1 MRRWSSSIDDLT
13 NVALFS
19 VVSRGFGGADAARFA
34 TMGLV
39 NVEPTV
45 VSPPPVSLFVGDP
58 KVETLAGLIARLA
71 AFYKTPMKEGAEAE
85 VLALVGFA
93 GRRGASLGEYIDGK
107 VPAVDQEAQ
116 DARASLESR
125 SPLESELIDFL
136 APQYDA
142 IVHGRPLESLE
153 WPVYALLR
161 PEFPDRLTIA
171 PIDLTGPARFIYF
184 GPYFALPAGAWRAD
198 VSLEVR
204 DCYSDNRIAVDV
216 CAAAEPLAVVH
227 AKLPAHGVYGC
238 KIEFEIEE
246 PVETGR
252 NSHAVADWGDRRRHT
267 LARHRASPPE
277 FARRGGRG
285 GGGLGRGWLSGAD
298 EPLSSARAGI
308 SKTSRARRWNAPL
321 LSWNDQFA
329 CISFHFLF
337 RIEHFQWV
345 APDFRQAPSPCGLP
359 APASPSRSPRSGR
372 LEGRW
377 RRISCRACVAGAT
390 ISIEQSNLVYL

>member
-1 MRRWSSSIDDLT
+1 MSGLFSIVGAPSPKLYAVLNIVRALVRVTIGEPLVVVANSLEALRENFPDRPTRNNRPVVLLSDYPQPDLLAALAALNAPMVISIDDLT

-71 AFYKTPMKEGAEAE
+71 AFYKPPMKEGAEAE

-93 GRRGASLGEYIDGK
+93 GRRGASLGAYIDGK
-107 VPAVDQEAQ
+107 VPAVDQVAQ

-171 PIDLTGPARFIYF
+171 PIDLTGPARFIHF
-184 GPYFALPAGAWRAD
+184 GPYFALPAGAWGAD
-198 VSLEVR
+198 VSLDAGLLLRQPDRGRRVRGGQAPGGRACETAGPWRLWLQDRVR
-204 DCYSDNRIAVDV
+204 DRR
-216 CAAAEPLAVVH
+216 
-227 AKLPAHGVYGC
+227 
-238 KIEFEIEE
+238 

-252 NSHAVADWGDRRRHT
+252 NSHAVAVRGDRMRHT
-267 LARHRASPPE
+267 LARHRAPPAE
-277 FARRGGRG
+277 LARRGGRG
-285 GGGLGRGWLSGAD
+285 GGLGRG
-298 EPLSSARAGI
+298 
-308 SKTSRARRWNAPL
+308 
-321 LSWNDQFA
+321 
-329 CISFHFLF
+329 
-337 RIEHFQWV
+337 
-345 APDFRQAPSPCGLP
+345 
-359 APASPSRSPRSGR
+359 
-372 LEGRW
+372 
-377 RRISCRACVAGAT
+377 
-390 ISIEQSNLVYL
+390 